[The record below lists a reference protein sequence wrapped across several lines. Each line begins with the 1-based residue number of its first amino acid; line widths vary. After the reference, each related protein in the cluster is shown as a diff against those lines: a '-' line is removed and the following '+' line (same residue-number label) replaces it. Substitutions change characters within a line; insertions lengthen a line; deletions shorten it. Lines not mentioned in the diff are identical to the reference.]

1 MTTLIKYFKVW
12 WLMTSHSIQ
21 MFFVSRLG
29 ALLFLSGKIMR
40 FIFFFGFLLLLFTK
54 TNALAGYN
62 LNQVLLFY
70 FTFNLIDSATQM
82 LFREVYRFRYYIVTG
97 NFDMLLVKPVNPL
110 FRSLFGWTDI
120 LDLITLGPFMLMII
134 FVLTKIPA
142 IGFGHLFVY
151 FALIINSM
159 LLATSFHIMV
169 LSLAVMTTEIDHA
182 IMIYRDVV
190 GMGKLPI
197 DIYKEPLRS
206 LITFVIPVGLM
217 MTFPVKA
224 LLGVLNFRL
233 VLYTFIFSL
242 ILLFLSI
249 TFWNYSLKKYTSASS

>member
-1 MTTLIKYFKVW
+1 MTILLKYFRVW

-54 TNALAGYN
+54 TKTFAGYD

-82 LFREVYRFRYYIVTG
+82 LFREVYRFRYYIVSG

-120 LDLITLGPFMLMII
+120 LDLITLGPFILMII

-142 IGFGHLFVY
+142 ISFGHLFVY

-190 GMGKLPI
+190 SMGKLPI

-233 VLYTFIFSL
+233 VLYAFIFTL
-242 ILLFLSI
+242 TLLFLSI

>member
-1 MTTLIKYFKVW
+1 MSKYFKVW
-12 WLMTSHSIQ
+12 WLMTSQSVQI
-21 MFFVSRLG
+21 FFVSRLG
-29 ALLFLSGKIMR
+29 AVLFLAGKILR
-40 FIFFFGFLLLLFTK
+40 FLFFFAFLLLLFNNTDV
-54 TNALAGYN
+54 LAGYN
-62 LNQVLLFY
+62 VYHVLLFY
-70 FTFNLIDSATQM
+70 FTFNLIDSSTQM
-82 LFREVYRFRYYIVTG
+82 LFREVYRFRYYIVSG
-97 NFDMLLVKPVNPL
+97 NFDSILVKPVNAL

-120 LDLITLGPFMLMII
+120 LDFITLGPFILMII
-134 FVLTKIPA
+134 YVLTKIPA
-142 IGFGHLFVY
+142 IGFGHLIIY
-151 FALIINSM
+151 FALILNSM

-242 ILLFLSI
+242 TLLFLSI
-249 TFWNYSLKKYTSASS
+249 NFWNYSLKKYTSASS